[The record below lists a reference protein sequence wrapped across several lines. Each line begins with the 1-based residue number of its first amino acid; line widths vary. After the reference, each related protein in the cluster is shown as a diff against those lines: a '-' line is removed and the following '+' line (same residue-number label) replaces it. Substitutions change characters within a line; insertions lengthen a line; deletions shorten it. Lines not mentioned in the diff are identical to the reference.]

1 MNGTDFNIPNGI
13 TALRVILLPLFVY
26 LIFQHSQANR
36 IAAFVIFSLASL
48 TDLVDGYLAR
58 RLNQETNLGKFLDPL
73 ADKFLVLGAF
83 ITFIFL
89 SDQIP
94 IWMVLCILA
103 RDIFITLLRHL
114 SQYQGAVLR
123 TSRLA
128 KVKTAFQM
136 FSIIIILMSF
146 MVLNVKERALINLNY
161 QDAILSGAGRWNVA
175 FNNLTAFLQ
184 GEGGD
189 LIFSLSSFLPY
200 YLMLLTTFIT
210 LLSLARYLF
219 TNYKI
224 FTGPIPI
231 IRPKKTSLKHP

>member
-13 TALRVILLPLFVY
+13 TALRVILLPLFIY
-26 LIFQHSQANR
+26 LIFQHSQASR

-58 RLNQETNLGKFLDPL
+58 RLKQETNLGKFLDPL

-146 MVLNVKERALINLNY
+146 MVLSVKERALINLNY

-175 FNNLTAFLQ
+175 FDNLTAFVRGQ
-184 GEGGD
+184 GD
-189 LIFSLSSFLPY
+189 FIFSLSSFLPY

-210 LLSLARYLF
+210 LLSLARYIF

-231 IRPKKTSLKHP
+231 IRPRKTSLKRS

>member
-1 MNGTDFNIPNGI
+1 
-13 TALRVILLPLFVY
+13 
-26 LIFQHSQANR
+26 
-36 IAAFVIFSLASL
+36 
-48 TDLVDGYLAR
+48 
-58 RLNQETNLGKFLDPL
+58 
-73 ADKFLVLGAF
+73 
-83 ITFIFL
+83 
-89 SDQIP
+89 
-94 IWMVLCILA
+94 
-103 RDIFITLLRHL
+103 
-114 SQYQGAVLR
+114 
-123 TSRLA
+123 
-128 KVKTAFQM
+128 
-136 FSIIIILMSF
+136 
-146 MVLNVKERALINLNY
+146 LINLNY